1 MGAEMAP
8 KNGNKSEYYR
18 KQIRHAESVV
28 KKSWE

>member
-8 KNGNKSEYYR
+8 KNGNESEYYR